1 MKIKK
6 GAGLEW
12 RWAVVWCVV
21 VCGVVWLKIL
31 KKDESIQ
38 YWYSSSSIISEIKI
52 FLTLTCLT
60 FDLFVLAGV
69 LVLAAFVAGR
79 HRETRP

>member
-1 MKIKK
+1 ML
-6 GAGLEW
+6 GWSGGGLW
-12 RWAVVWCVV
+12 
-21 VCGVVWLKIL
+21 CGVVWLKIL
-31 KKDESIQ
+31 KKDESC
-38 YWYSSSSIISEIKI
+38 SSIISEIKI